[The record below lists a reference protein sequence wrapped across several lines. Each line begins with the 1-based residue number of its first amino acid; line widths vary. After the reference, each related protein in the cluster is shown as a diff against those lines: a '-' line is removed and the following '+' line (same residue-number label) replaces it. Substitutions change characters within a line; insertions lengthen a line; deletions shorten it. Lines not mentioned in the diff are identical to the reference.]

1 MNDLVSGAAV
11 IQEERVAARP
21 REACHVELM
30 VDDPLI
36 VPELLA
42 YEAGPERD
50 RFTLTALRIGVL
62 ALKQAQGRLD
72 ADTIRGESDRLLV
85 MLEERLGN
93 HQRTVHD
100 QIAATLREYF
110 DPRSGRFNER
120 VEQFV
125 KSGGELERVLH
136 TQIGASDSELAR
148 TLATHVGE
156 QSTLMKILRPGEK
169 EGLINSLT
177 LEVQRALEAQRNAIL
192 SEFSLDNGGGALAR
206 LVRELTERHGA
217 LAEGLKESVGEVVG
231 EFSLDDPES
240 ALSRL
245 VGQVESAHRKI
256 SSEFSLDEQNSAL
269 ARMKKELEQLIEK
282 SNKENDEFRAHV
294 RASLA
299 ALQARKEESL
309 RSTRHGLE
317 FEHALYAWVAEAGQA
332 AGDIVEHT
340 AGCVGLIRNC
350 KVGDVVLEL
359 GPEHAAAG
367 SRIVIEAKQDASYRL
382 PDALREIEAARKNRD
397 ACVGLFV
404 FSARTCGEEIEPLT
418 RYGNDV
424 VVVWDCEDSST
435 DVVLGAALSL
445 ARALCAKAG
454 AERQTLDIDLERMQK
469 AMREVERQV
478 QGIDDIRK
486 HAQTIRSC
494 ADKIEDR
501 ARIVTSNIERA
512 TAILEEETEA
522 MRGLTA
528 PGEAR

>member
-11 IQEERVAARP
+11 IQEGRRAMAP
-21 REACHVELM
+21 ATCSLEL
-30 VDDPLI
+30 VIDDPLI

-42 YEAGPERD
+42 YEAGAERD
-50 RFTLTALRIGVL
+50 RFALTALRIGVL

-72 ADTIRGESDRLLV
+72 ADAIRSESDRLLV

-125 KSGGELERVLH
+125 KSGGDLERALR

-148 TLATHVGE
+148 TLAVHVGE
-156 QSTLMKILRPGEK
+156 QSTLMKILRPNEK
-169 EGLINSLT
+169 EGLVNSLT
-177 LEVQRALEAQRNAIL
+177 LEMQKALETQRNAIL

-206 LVRELTERHGA
+206 LVKELTERHGA
-217 LAEGLKESVGEVVG
+217 LAHGLKESVDEVIG
-231 EFSLDDPES
+231 EFSLDKPDS

-245 VGQVESAHRKI
+245 VGRVESAQRKI

-269 ARMKKELEQLIEK
+269 ARMKKELEQLIDK
-282 SNKENDEFRAHV
+282 SNKENEEFRSHV
-294 RASLA
+294 RASLS

-317 FEHALYAWVAEAGQA
+317 FEHALYAWMSDASQA
-332 AGDIVEHT
+332 AGDVVEHK
-340 AGCVGLIRNC
+340 AGCVGLIKNC
-350 KVGDVVLEL
+350 KVGDMVLTL

-367 SRIVIEAKQDASYRL
+367 SRIVIEAKQDASYRVA
-382 PDALREIEAARKNRD
+382 DALREIEEARKNRD

-404 FSARTCGEEIEPLT
+404 FSALTCDDAIAPLA
-418 RYGNDV
+418 RYGSDV
-424 VVVWDCEDSST
+424 AVVWDCEDVSS
-435 DVVLGAALSL
+435 DVVLSAGLSL
-445 ARALCAKAG
+445 ARALCTKAG
-454 AERQTLDIDLERMQK
+454 ADRQAVNIDLERMQK

-478 QGIDDIRK
+478 QGMDEIRR
-486 HAQTIRSC
+486 HAQSIRSC

-501 ARIVTSNIERA
+501 ARIVSSNIERA

-522 MRGLTA
+522 IRDLTGA
-528 PGEAR
+528 ASAG